1 MLPTDVET
9 EHVNI
14 VILIHS
20 LIITIGIIGNSLVII
35 MFVLKK
41 SLRNAR
47 NAFMVINFLY
57 AY

>member
-1 MLPTDVET
+1 MLSNIQENQ
-9 EHVNI
+9 VNI

-20 LIITIGIIGNSLVII
+20 LIISIGIIGNSLVII

>member
-20 LIITIGIIGNSLVII
+20 LIITIGIIGNSLVVI

-41 SLRNAR
+41 NLRNAR
-47 NAFMVINFLY
+47 NAFIVL
-57 AY
+57 

>member
-1 MLPTDVET
+1 MLSNIQENQ
-9 EHVNI
+9 VNI

-20 LIITIGIIGNSLVII
+20 LIISIGIIGNSLVII

-47 NAFMVINFLY
+47 NAFMVIDFLY
-57 AY
+57 AYL